1 MKFVVEH
8 MEPELFEW
16 CIIEYAHISEM
27 VGKKNILFTNIEKAD
42 FSKLAEYGEVTG
54 KKVADLGLSKACI
67 LDPYAKQTL
76 TSKDNAEFDYLVL
89 GGILGNNPAEKRTAK
104 LTSVLSY
111 PARNLGE
118 KQLSTDT
125 AAYVAK
131 RILEGKAM
139 SDFHFVEEVEVQI
152 DDFESVILPFPYV
165 IENSKIVMS
174 EELVEHLRKRKE
186 F

>member
-1 MKFVVEH
+1 MKFVIEH
-8 MEPELFEW
+8 LEQELYEW
-16 CIIEYAHISEM
+16 CVIEYAHISEM
-27 VGKKNILFTNIEKAD
+27 VGKKNVLFTNIRKQDHAKL
-42 FSKLAEYGEVTG
+42 SKYGEVSE
-54 KKVADLGLSKACI
+54 KKVADLRLSKACI

-76 TSKDNAEFDYLVL
+76 ASKDNCEFDHLVL

-104 LTSVLSY
+104 LTSALSY
-111 PARNLGE
+111 PTRNLGE

-125 AAYVAK
+125 AAFVAK

-139 SDFHFVEEVEVQI
+139 SDFHFVEEVEIQI
-152 DDFESVILPFPYV
+152 DDFEAVILPFPYV

-174 EELVEHLRKRKE
+174 EDLVEHLRRRKE